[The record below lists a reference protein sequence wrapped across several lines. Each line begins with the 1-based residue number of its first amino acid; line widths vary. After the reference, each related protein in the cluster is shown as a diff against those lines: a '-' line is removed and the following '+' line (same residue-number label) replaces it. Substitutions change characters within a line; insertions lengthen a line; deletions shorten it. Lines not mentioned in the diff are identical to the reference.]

1 MLLDSEFEAFAN
13 DRPDF
18 LPQKLLPKL
27 LPKQLPTIS
36 KEKKWNNRSQ
46 KFFSLIYD
54 RFSTQTS
61 G

>member
-18 LPQKLLPKL
+18 LPQKLLPK
-27 LPKQLPTIS
+27 QLPTIS

-46 KFFSLIYD
+46 TFFSLIYD